1 MKRQVPDN
9 SCASA
14 ALVTPRPGANSN
26 GVSYGIIGNG
36 RAARHLMHYFELLS
50 VPYAQWHRG
59 QSPSKLQKFKQLF
72 QKQVD
77 PLSALVN
84 ASSHVVLLLPD
95 DQIEAFVERHPQLKT
110 KTLIHFSGVKQVAGV
125 VGCHPLMTFGPELYT
140 LETYRNM
147 PFVVDAGASF
157 AQLFPAL
164 PNPNHTIQAEHKA
177 LYHAHCVIA
186 GNVTQMLWREI
197 GQQLQNDMDL
207 PADLMH
213 AYLLQNT
220 LNYLANPEQAA
231 TGPFVRGDLGTIERH
246 AEALKHNALAP
257 IHQAIR
263 EWQLPQN
270 NESERQQS

>member
-1 MKRQVPDN
+1 MKRQVPDK

-14 ALVTPRPGANSN
+14 ALDAPCPDANSQ

-36 RAARHLMHYFELLS
+36 RAARHLMHYFDLLS
-50 VPYAQWHRG
+50 VPYVQWHRG
-59 QSPSKLQKFKQLF
+59 QTPSKLQKFKQLF
-72 QKQVD
+72 QKHSD
-77 PLSALVN
+77 ALTALIESA
-84 ASSHVVLLLPD
+84 SHILLLLPD
-95 DQIEAFVERHPQLKT
+95 DQIETFIDQHPKLKS
-110 KTLIHFSGVKQVAGV
+110 KQLIHCSGVKHNPDVA
-125 VGCHPLMTFGPELYT
+125 GCHPLMTFGPELYN

-147 PFVVDAGASF
+147 PFVVDDGEEF
-157 AQLFPAL
+157 ARLFPAL
-164 PNPNHTIQAEHKA
+164 PNPNHAIRPEHKA

-186 GNVTQMLWREI
+186 GNVSQMLWREI
-197 GQQLQNDMDL
+197 GQQLQDDMGL

-246 AEALKHNALAP
+246 AEALKHNALGP

-263 EWQLPQN
+263 DWKLSPNKQT
-270 NESERQQS
+270 ERQQS